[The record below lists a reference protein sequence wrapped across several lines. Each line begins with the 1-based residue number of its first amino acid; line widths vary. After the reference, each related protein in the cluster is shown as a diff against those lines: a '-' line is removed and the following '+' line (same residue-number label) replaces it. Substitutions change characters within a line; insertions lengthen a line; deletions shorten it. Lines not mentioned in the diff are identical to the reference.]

1 MSEFKDFLEI
11 LKDDLLDLAKDFGDD
26 LKDEIIEDGTAFA
39 QNAKKD
45 LEEWTR
51 MAASGELS
59 QEDLEWLIEAKKDL
73 AKMEALKQKG
83 IAKAKIDNLRSAII
97 ETVAGSLLK
106 VLK

>member
-1 MSEFKDFLEI
+1 MSEFDDFLEL

-26 LKDEIIEDGTAFA
+26 LKDEIIDDGTAFA
-39 QNAKKD
+39 QNAKED

-51 MAASGELS
+51 MVANGELS

-83 IAKAKIDNLRSAII
+83 VAKAKIDNLRSAIM
-97 ETVAGSLLK
+97 ETVAGSVFK
-106 VLK
+106 VL